1 MTKEFFVSE
10 QVIQKIQKFDSI
22 IFDCDGVLVDIRNS
36 YDEAINKTIS
46 AIMKELF
53 DDDVGY
59 VVTSKI
65 HFDLKA
71 VGGFNDEV
79 AVVYAVVMTL
89 IASKKSNIPF
99 EKLILDVISN
109 ANESGINSIDT
120 YFKTQNI
127 ELTEV
132 KSKLD
137 YENSRK
143 ESYIHKIF
151 NQLFYGPT
159 LYEEIFNEKSKFSQE
174 PLIDLDEIML
184 DENLMSKLKIRFG
197 EKITTVTG
205 RGKFAFSYSMKN
217 FLNDFDTQNSV
228 FLEDRPLELA
238 KPNPKSLIESIS
250 AIDSKCSL
258 YIGDSMEDLLMVEKC
273 KDEGEIVVVYGAS
286 GKGQSLIQMSGIT
299 KDMVSGV
306 VDKSKMKQGKYTPG
320 SHIQIYPTE
329 YIYETNANVILLC
342 AWNIVNEIV
351 SQEKR
356 FIEEGG
362 KFIIPFP
369 EPHFYKKII
378 GK

>member
-10 QVIQKIQKFDSI
+10 QILQKIQKFDSI

-46 AIMKELF
+46 VIMKELF

-99 EKLILDVISN
+99 EKLILDVISH
-109 ANESGINSIDT
+109 ANESGINSIDA
-120 YFKTQNI
+120 YFKSQNI
-127 ELTEV
+127 DLTEI

-137 YENSRK
+137 YENSRQ

-174 PLIDLDEIML
+174 PLIDLDEIVL
-184 DENLMSKLKIRFG
+184 DENLISKLKIRFG
-197 EKITTVTG
+197 KKITTVTG

-217 FLNDFDTQNSV
+217 FLNNFDTQNSV
-228 FLEDRPLELA
+228 FLEDQPLEMA

-250 AIDSKCSL
+250 GIDSKCSL
-258 YIGDSMEDLLMVEKC
+258 YVGDSMEDLLMVEKC
-273 KDEGEIVVVYGAS
+273 KESGYDVSFCGIFGSSDEPELKYELFQKNNAS
-286 GKGQSLIQMSGIT
+286 IILESIQELP
-299 KDMVSGV
+299 KALNLV
-306 VDKSKMKQGKYTPG
+306 
-320 SHIQIYPTE
+320 
-329 YIYETNANVILLC
+329 
-342 AWNIVNEIV
+342 
-351 SQEKR
+351 
-356 FIEEGG
+356 
-362 KFIIPFP
+362 
-369 EPHFYKKII
+369 
-378 GK
+378 

>member
-53 DDDVGY
+53 DDDIGY

-184 DENLMSKLKIRFG
+184 DENLMSKLKIRFDK
-197 EKITTVTG
+197 KITTVTG

-228 FLEDRPLELA
+228 FLEDRPLEMA

-273 KDEGEIVVVYGAS
+273 KESGHDVSFCGIFGSSDEPELKYELFQKNNAS
-286 GKGQSLIQMSGIT
+286 IILESIQELP
-299 KDMVSGV
+299 KALNLV
-306 VDKSKMKQGKYTPG
+306 
-320 SHIQIYPTE
+320 
-329 YIYETNANVILLC
+329 
-342 AWNIVNEIV
+342 
-351 SQEKR
+351 
-356 FIEEGG
+356 
-362 KFIIPFP
+362 
-369 EPHFYKKII
+369 
-378 GK
+378 

>member
-53 DDDVGY
+53 DDDIGY

-143 ESYIHKIF
+143 KSYIHKIF

-184 DENLMSKLKIRFG
+184 DENLMSKLKIRFDK
-197 EKITTVTG
+197 KITTVTG

-228 FLEDRPLELA
+228 FLEDRPLEMA

-273 KDEGEIVVVYGAS
+273 KESGHDVSFCGIFGSSDEPELKYELFQKNNAS
-286 GKGQSLIQMSGIT
+286 IILESIQELP
-299 KDMVSGV
+299 KALNLV
-306 VDKSKMKQGKYTPG
+306 
-320 SHIQIYPTE
+320 
-329 YIYETNANVILLC
+329 
-342 AWNIVNEIV
+342 
-351 SQEKR
+351 
-356 FIEEGG
+356 
-362 KFIIPFP
+362 
-369 EPHFYKKII
+369 
-378 GK
+378 